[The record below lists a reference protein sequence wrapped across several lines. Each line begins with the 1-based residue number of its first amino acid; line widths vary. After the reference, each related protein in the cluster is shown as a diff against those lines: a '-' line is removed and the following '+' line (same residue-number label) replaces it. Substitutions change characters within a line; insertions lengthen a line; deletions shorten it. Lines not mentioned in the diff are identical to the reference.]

1 MKKIS
6 VLLAIILIIISSV
19 GLAGCGDRERILK
32 VYAPGEYIDEDVLSG
47 FEDWYYEETGKSVT
61 LQYKTFSTNEDA
73 YTEIYRKHAD
83 YDLVCFSD
91 YIVSRLRKNDL
102 LLPVDTEFI
111 YGDDG
116 EAGTVMGSILEAM
129 NSYEIGDGSVRYSA
143 PYMWGTF
150 GIMYRADMAN
160 TLSFDNLS
168 WDSLFKSG
176 EYSGKRYMKNSI
188 RDAYASASIVA
199 SKDKLSKLSNG
210 FTDYNDAYRAE
221 LLKVINDTS
230 ESNMQA
236 VENILKEQKKYLFAY
251 ESDDGKDDMITS
263 SPSAIMG
270 LFWSCDAGYA
280 MEDSR
285 DLFYGVPKEG
295 ANVWVDAYVM
305 PKYAGNTEAAQ
316 YFLKYL
322 ARGVIKVD
330 GDECDVPVLN
340 RDYAGC
346 STPVQWVNDQT
357 KDIMLQAK
365 AALEGGEYSK
375 GEDEDVDYYVE
386 FFSEATDDRF
396 AQMYIDMLFPP
407 EEVLNR
413 CAVMT
418 DSDKDANINMAKMWI
433 RVKASK

>member
-6 VLLAIILIIISSV
+6 VLLAVILIIISSV
-19 GLAGCGDRERILK
+19 GLAGCGDRESILK

-176 EYSGKRYMKNSI
+176 EYSGERYMKNSI

-236 VENILKEQKKYLFAY
+236 VENVLKEQKKYLFAY

-280 MEDSR
+280 MRTAVIFFTEFRRKALTFGLTLTLCLSMPAI
-285 DLFYGVPKEG
+285 PKRRSTFLSILHGELSKWT
-295 ANVWVDAYVM
+295 ATSVTCRCL
-305 PKYAGNTEAAQ
+305 TE
-316 YFLKYL
+316 
-322 ARGVIKVD
+322 ITP
-330 GDECDVPVLN
+330 DVLLP
-340 RDYAGC
+340 
-346 STPVQWVNDQT
+346 
-357 KDIMLQAK
+357 
-365 AALEGGEYSK
+365 
-375 GEDEDVDYYVE
+375 
-386 FFSEATDDRF
+386 FSG
-396 AQMYIDMLFPP
+396 
-407 EEVLNR
+407 
-413 CAVMT
+413 
-418 DSDKDANINMAKMWI
+418 
-433 RVKASK
+433 

>member
-6 VLLAIILIIISSV
+6 IFLACLLMVICSV
-19 GLAGCGDRERILK
+19 GLLGCGDRELVLK
-32 VYAPGEYIDEDVLSG
+32 VYAPGEYIDEDVLEG
-47 FEDWYYEETGKSVT
+47 FEDWYLEETGKKIT

-102 LLPVDTEFI
+102 LLPVDTQI
-111 YGDDG
+111 VYGGDESDSLMSSIMTAMNEYENTDG
-116 EAGTVMGSILEAM
+116 EQRF
-129 NSYEIGDGSVRYSA
+129 SV

-150 GIMYRADMAN
+150 GIMYRSDKAT
-160 TLSFDNLS
+160 TLSYDNLS
-168 WDSLFKSG
+168 WDDLFKAGDYSG
-176 EYSGKRYMKNSI
+176 ERYMKNSI

-199 SKDKLSKLSNG
+199 AKERLASLSNG
-210 FTDYNDAYRAE
+210 FTDYNEQYRAE
-221 LLKVINDTS
+221 LLRTLNDTS
-230 ESNMQA
+230 AENMSE
-236 VENILKEQKKYLFAY
+236 VEKVLKEQKKYLFAY

-285 DLFYGVPKEG
+285 ELFYGVPKEG
-295 ANVWVDAYVM
+295 ANVWVDAYVI
-305 PKYAGNTEAAQ
+305 PKYAGNEPAAQ

-322 ARGVIKVD
+322 TRGVIEVEGED
-330 GDECDVPVLN
+330 CDVPVLN

-346 STPVQWVNDQT
+346 STPLQWVNDDT
-357 KDIMLQAK
+357 KDIMLRARD
-365 AALEGGEYSK
+365 ALSDESYVV

-386 FFSEATDDRF
+386 FFSEASDEKF
-396 AQMYIDMLFPP
+396 ADMYIEMLFPP